1 VRTPLDDGRAASV
14 GASGAVPGPLSGAM
28 SDAVGMEHEDV
39 LVEWYRYPPGPAVE
53 LPRHAHADYQINL
66 NLDLPAGVHYRGA
79 FHALAPDSLAVIM
92 PDEVHRPRDAE
103 DRDGVSSHMTLY
115 VTAETL
121 REASGRRS
129 GPVFRDL
136 AVGDAGLVRRF
147 ARLHAALSGPAA
159 ALDRDVRL
167 VAVLSELVDRHADA
181 ERSRPPH
188 RGPVGHRAVRRAHDY
203 LHEHVADN
211 VTLADLAAVAGV
223 SPFHLTRLF
232 TAALGVP
239 PHAYQVQLRVER
251 AKRLVLRGRSVTD
264 AGHEAGF
271 FDLSHFS
278 RHFKRYVGVA
288 PGAYARL
295 ARQRPGRPAR
305 TYIRRRS
312 A

>member
-1 VRTPLDDGRAASV
+1 
-14 GASGAVPGPLSGAM
+14 M
-28 SDAVGMEHEDV
+28 SDAVGLEHDGV
-39 LVEWYRYPPGPAVE
+39 LVEWYRYPAGPAVE

-66 NLDLPAGVHYRGA
+66 NTDLPAGVHYRGA
-79 FHALAPDSLAVIM
+79 FHALAPDTLAVVM
-92 PDEVHRPRDAE
+92 PGEVHRPRDAE

-121 REASGRRS
+121 RDASGRRS

-136 AVGDAGLVRRF
+136 AVGDAGLAHRF
-147 ARLHAALSGPAA
+147 ARLHAALSAPAA
-159 ALDRDVRL
+159 TLDRDVRL
-167 VAVLSELVDRHADA
+167 VTVLSELVDRHADA
-181 ERSRPPH
+181 ERAGGPTGRPGDRD
-188 RGPVGHRAVRRAHDY
+188 RGPGGHRAVRRARDY
-203 LHEHVADN
+203 LHDHVADN
-211 VTLADLAAVAGV
+211 VALADLAAVAGV
-223 SPFHLTRLF
+223 SPFHLARLF

-278 RHFKRYVGVA
+278 RHFKRYVGVS

-295 ARQRPGRPAR
+295 ARERPRRPAR
-305 TYIRRRS
+305 TYIPAPS
-312 A
+312 G